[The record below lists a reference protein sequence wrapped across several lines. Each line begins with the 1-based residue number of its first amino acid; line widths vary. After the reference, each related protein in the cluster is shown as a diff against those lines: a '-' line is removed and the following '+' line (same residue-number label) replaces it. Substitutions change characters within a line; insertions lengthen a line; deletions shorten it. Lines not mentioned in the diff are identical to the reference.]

1 VDDVTRDRV
10 RTALKAF
17 WGVRAAQQANAQR
30 LQGGSRS
37 SVTGGQHLNEVRD
50 LIAEEFVLA
59 GFPESSVQRTGRA
72 KTLPGYFRPTK
83 NWDLAVVHGIDVAA
97 LVELK
102 SQVGSIGNNANNRAE
117 ESIGNAVDAD
127 TAFSKGLLGERR
139 PWLCYIYV
147 IEDSPAATAS
157 ASRDTA
163 TIYERDPAF
172 RAASYMTRLCV
183 LGQRLVSEGLY
194 DAAWVVATSKPESPL
209 GFTWREPNSDIGY
222 ERLRDSIRTLAESR
236 GYTRPVQPPTL
247 MP

>member
-1 VDDVTRDRV
+1 MDQPTLDRV
-10 RTALKAF
+10 STALKAF

-59 GFPESSVQRTGRA
+59 GFPESTVQRTGRA

-97 LVELK
+97 LLELK

-117 ESIGNAVDAD
+117 ESIGNAIDAD
-127 TAFSKGLLGERR
+127 AAFSKGLLGERR
-139 PWLCYIYV
+139 PWIGYIFV

-157 ASRDTA
+157 ATRDTA
-163 TIYERDPAF
+163 TIYPRDPVF

-183 LGQRLVSEGLY
+183 RGERLVTEGLY
-194 DAAWVVATSKPESPL
+194 DAAWVVATTKPESVG
-209 GFTWREPNSDIGY
+209 GFTWREPNPDIGY
-222 ERLRDSIRTLAESR
+222 DRLRDSIRALAASR
-236 GYTRPVQPPTL
+236 GYTRPLNHPL
-247 MP
+247 